1 MAYLEELLPEFR
13 KGAKI
18 TNRSRDKSFFVQMR
32 KDNGIVNSYGEHYSF
47 DFSDFISDGWELYQ
61 EPINWDYIIKNKCL
75 CWFWNS
81 DNDNKE
87 YGLLGKMNDNTRKL
101 GYYFVKLKDNR
112 VVLAWWRSDVKLWAF
127 CEHEDVIEVL
137 APCDYDELQ
146 RLKEENKQMF
156 NLLEMVARGITFDCD
171 TEDVI
176 RIISAVKRFCIA
188 KHESEEK

>member
-1 MAYLEELLPEFR
+1 
-13 KGAKI
+13 
-18 TNRSRDKSFFVQMR
+18 
-32 KDNGIVNSYGEHYSF
+32 
-47 DFSDFISDGWELYQ
+47 
-61 EPINWDYIIKNKCL
+61 
-75 CWFWNS
+75 
-81 DNDNKE
+81 
-87 YGLLGKMNDNTRKL
+87 MNDNTRKL

-156 NLLEMVARGITFDCD
+156 NLLEMVARGITLDCD

>member
-1 MAYLEELLPEFR
+1 
-13 KGAKI
+13 
-18 TNRSRDKSFFVQMR
+18 
-32 KDNGIVNSYGEHYSF
+32 
-47 DFSDFISDGWELYQ
+47 
-61 EPINWDYIIKNKCL
+61 
-75 CWFWNS
+75 
-81 DNDNKE
+81 
-87 YGLLGKMNDNTRKL
+87 MNDDTRKL
-101 GYYFVKLKDNR
+101 GYYSVKLKDNR

-176 RIISAVKRFCIA
+176 RITSAVKRFCIA